1 MSVDSYSRGNDVKEE
16 EVNDEKHQ
24 GSDWPMNI
32 ATVLSGLSAAV
43 TIFIVT
49 REHHAGW
56 PSGDEMLAALLF
68 MPNLLLAVCC
78 LFFSLFKLADK
89 KSRGRAIVILLLSL
103 VMPVRGGYEAY
114 YPKVKRDDDRY
125 MAYQQKISDWRSLG
139 SVVNPLLREYYLAN
153 KSKCR
158 FPHND
163 NEAEI
168 DGFAEYA
175 HSHGVALK
183 NGKIIDP
190 WGNPVH
196 FVIGHDRDKALRA
209 RDSFFG
215 IADQVPD
222 QVAVGLILEDASHV
236 QTALCEQWALH
247 NGYVPIRPNGFDK

>member
-1 MSVDSYSRGNDVKEE
+1 
-16 EVNDEKHQ
+16 VNDEKHQ
-24 GSDWPMNI
+24 GSDWPINI
-32 ATVLSGLSAAV
+32 ATVLSSLSAAV

-49 REHHAGW
+49 REHHDDW

-68 MPNLLLAVCC
+68 LPNFFLAVCC
-78 LFFSLFKLADK
+78 FVYSLFKLADK
-89 KSRGRAIVILLLSL
+89 KRRGRAVVVLLLSL
-103 VMPVRGGYEAY
+103 VMPIRGGYEAY

-125 MAYQQKISDWRSLG
+125 MAYQQKTSDWRSLG
-139 SVVNPLLREYYLAN
+139 AAVNPLLREYYLAN

-163 NEAEI
+163 NEAEL

-175 HSHGVALK
+175 HNHGIPLK

-196 FVIGHDRDKALRA
+196 LVIARDGDKAFRA
-209 RDSFFG
+209 RGSFFG
-215 IADQVPD
+215 FADQVPD
-222 QVAVGLILEDASHV
+222 QIAVALILEDASHV
-236 QTALCEQWALH
+236 QTALCEHWALH